1 MWACWK
7 TETEETPAPR
17 GFVLLMHGHPGRSQ
31 ASAACRT
38 SARATKLETENT
50 GRKRRLRGFHYDGF
64 EHGRRRWAPAA
75 WQPWPRLMSLLVAG
89 RGRGAGWGRTRVLWR
104 CSAAAYLGAGLPTGG
119 DRQEASFFVE
129 EQSEECWWSWVAWRE
144 LIVAME
150 GNSTLP
156 FIGRRS
162 GSSSRL
168 QPPTING
175 GDCGWAARRRRRA
188 ARCC

>member
-1 MWACWK
+1 ML
-7 TETEETPAPR
+7 PAPHAR
-17 GFVLLMHGHPGRSQ
+17 PPWEADQ
-31 ASAACRT
+31 ASPACRT
-38 SARATKLETENT
+38 AARATIRETEHT
-50 GRKRRLRGFHYDGF
+50 GRKRRARGFRFDSF
-64 EHGRRRWAPAA
+64 EHGRRKSGPAA
-75 WQPWPRLMSLLVAG
+75 WQPWPRLMSSLVA
-89 RGRGAGWGRTRVLWR
+89 RRRRGAGWGRPRVLWS
-104 CSAAAYLGAGLPTGG
+104 CSAAAYLGAGLPTGR